1 MMTANND
8 WHVITTRSLFD
19 SSVRLNN
26 NQGKEIS
33 STVYINLISVFS
45 AADFETTLSDSGT
58 PNIIIAVANPSGN
71 DNALTIADA
80 TKAITLSSADATYT
94 LVATEEDGKIV
105 LTFGEDSWADGTI
118 NLNGFYTLTIPAGT
132 LAENGVPYGFD
143 YTNMYSMDD
152 VTVSVGTITLV
163 NSELVDVYTTAGMM
177 IRRQMTAAELNT
189 LPDGLYI
196 IRTANKAVKYLKR

>member
-1 MMTANND
+1 
-8 WHVITTRSLFD
+8 LFD
-19 SSVRLNN
+19 SSVRLNK

-80 TKAITLSSADATYT
+80 TKDITLSSADATYT
-94 LVATEEDGKIV
+94 LVATEQDGKIV

-152 VTVSVGTITLV
+152 VTVSVGAITLV